1 MFRKGGV
8 FSQYSLNVS
17 GWDHLHTDNLLKT
30 VSETQLN
37 CIIDQ
42 NPRHRTTA
50 DQAGHC
56 QQHICDFIFPVK
68 SESGFTGKCNSWC
81 FFFYAF
87 SYFIFMGC
95 TNIILT
101 SWWNEPSSN
110 VIFHLWKDSNYFVVV
125 SSPARQVGD
134 PASVCGSV
142 QDTHFLPGEFLCT
155 SG

>member
-68 SESGFTGKCNSWC
+68 SRVASLVNVIVDV
-81 FFFYAF
+81 FFFML
-87 SYFIFMGC
+87 SR
-95 TNIILT
+95 IL
-101 SWWNEPSSN
+101 
-110 VIFHLWKDSNYFVVV
+110 FLWGALTLS
-125 SSPARQVGD
+125 
-134 PASVCGSV
+134 
-142 QDTHFLPGEFLCT
+142 
-155 SG
+155 